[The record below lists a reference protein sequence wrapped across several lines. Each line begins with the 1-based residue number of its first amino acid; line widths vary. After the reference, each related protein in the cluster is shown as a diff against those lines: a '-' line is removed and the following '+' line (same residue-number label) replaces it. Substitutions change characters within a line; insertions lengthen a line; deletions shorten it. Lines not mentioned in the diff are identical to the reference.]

1 LQFTTF
7 CINLRKR
14 IFVIS
19 QAISDYLYEIQAQG
33 RYAISLH
40 ELRERFGPNEK
51 AIAQKLHRLKKE
63 NKLAQVRKEFYV
75 IVPPQY
81 SHQGILPTTYYLD
94 DMMTFLKREYY
105 LGLYSAAALHGAG
118 HQQPMQSQII
128 IQKPALRDIKTKK
141 QHLNFFTKS
150 SWNGDWLDKKKT
162 DAGYVLVSSPELTA
176 IDLVHYHKQIGG
188 LNRIIPVLEELSEN
202 LKSSTLIAIAA
213 ASSFPT
219 IQRLGYLLEQLSETK
234 LAESLSTLL
243 AVNKTN
249 AAPLSLSHKNKSGFK
264 DDKWNLIIN
273 TELEFS

>member
-1 LQFTTF
+1 M
-7 CINLRKR
+7 IGHD
-14 IFVIS
+14 
-19 QAISDYLYEIQAQG
+19 ISDYLYEIQAQG

-75 IVPPQY
+75 IIPPQY

-94 DMMTFLKREYY
+94 DMMKFLKREYY

-128 IQKPALRDIKTKK
+128 IQKPALRDIKTQK
-141 QHLNFFTKS
+141 QHLTFFTKS
-150 SWNGDWLDKKKT
+150 SWNVEWLEKKKT

-188 LNRIIPVLEELSEN
+188 LNRLIPVLGELSEN
-202 LKSSTLIAIAA
+202 IKGSKLTSIAG

-219 IQRLGYLLEQLSETK
+219 IQRLGYLLEKLSETK
-234 LAESLSTLL
+234 LAEGLSDLLST
-243 AVNKTN
+243 NDTN
-249 AAPLSLSHKNKSGFK
+249 AAPLSLSHKSKKGTKNE
-264 DDKWNLIIN
+264 KWKLILN

>member
-1 LQFTTF
+1 VYIYANRFL
-7 CINLRKR
+7 
-14 IFVIS
+14 VIG

-81 SHQGILPTTYYLD
+81 SHQGILPTTHYLD
-94 DMMTFLKREYY
+94 DMMKFLKREYY

-128 IQKPALRDIKTKK
+128 IQKPALRDIKTKN

-150 SWNGDWLDKKKT
+150 SWNNDWLDKKKT

-188 LNRIIPVLEELSEN
+188 LNRVIPVLEELSEN
-202 LKSSTLIAIAA
+202 LKSSKLVAIAKESA
-213 ASSFPT
+213 FPT

-234 LAESLSTLL
+234 LSKSLLNLL
-243 AVNKTN
+243 AANKTN

-264 DDKWNLIIN
+264 DAKWNLIMN
-273 TELEFS
+273 AELEFS

>member
-1 LQFTTF
+1 MQLTTF
-7 CINLRKR
+7 SINLRKR
-14 IFVIS
+14 IFMIGK
-19 QAISDYLYEIQAQG
+19 AISDYLYEIQAQG

-75 IVPPQY
+75 IIPPQY

-94 DMMTFLKREYY
+94 DMMKFLKREYY

-128 IQKPALRDIKTKK
+128 VQKPALRAIKTKK
-141 QHLNFFTKS
+141 QHLAFFTKS

-176 IDLVHYHKQIGG
+176 IDIVHYHKQIGG
-188 LNRIIPVLEELSEN
+188 LNRVIPVLEELSEN
-202 LKSSTLIAIAA
+202 LKPSKLVAIAGV
-213 ASSFPT
+213 SSFPT
-219 IQRLGYLLEQLSETK
+219 VQRLGCLLEQLSATK
-234 LAESLSTLL
+234 LSESLSNLL
-243 AVNKTN
+243 VANKTN
-249 AAPLSLSHKNKSGFK
+249 TAPLSLSHKNKNGFK
-264 DDKWNLIIN
+264 DEKWNLIMN
-273 TELEFS
+273 TELEFL

>member
-1 LQFTTF
+1 
-7 CINLRKR
+7 
-14 IFVIS
+14 VIG
-19 QAISDYLYEIQAQG
+19 QDISDYLYEIQAQG
-33 RYAISLH
+33 RYAVSLH

-94 DMMTFLKREYY
+94 DMMKFLKRDYY
-105 LGLYSAAALHGAG
+105 LGLYSAAAFHGAG

-128 IQKPALRDIKTKK
+128 IRKPALREIKTEK
-141 QHLNFFTKS
+141 QHLTFFTKG
-150 SWNGDWLDKKKT
+150 SWNRDWLEQKKT
-162 DAGYVLVSSPELTA
+162 DAGYVLVSSPALTA

-188 LNRIIPVLEELSEN
+188 FNRVIPVLEELSEN
-202 LKSSTLIAIAA
+202 LKSSKLLGIAKE
-213 ASSFPT
+213 SSLPT

-234 LAESLSTLL
+234 LAEGLSIFL
-243 AVNKTN
+243 ATNKTN
-249 AAPLSLSHKNKSGFK
+249 AAPLSLSHKNKSGFR

-273 TELEFS
+273 AELEFA

>member
-1 LQFTTF
+1 MQLTTF
-7 CINLRKR
+7 IISLRKH
-14 IFVIS
+14 IFVIG
-19 QAISDYLYEIQAQG
+19 QDISDYLYEIQTQG

-94 DMMTFLKREYY
+94 DMMEFLKRDYY

-128 IQKPALRDIKTKK
+128 IQKPALRDIKTKN
-141 QHLNFFTKS
+141 QHLSFFTKS
-150 SWNGDWLDKKKT
+150 SWNTDWLDKKKT
-162 DAGYVLVSSPELTA
+162 DAGYVLVSSPELTTVD
-176 IDLVHYHKQIGG
+176 IVHYHKQIGG
-188 LNRIIPVLEELSEN
+188 LNRVVSVLEELCEN
-202 LKSSTLIAIAA
+202 LKPSKLTAIAA
-213 ASSFPT
+213 SSSFPT

-234 LAESLSTLL
+234 LAEGLSNML
-243 AVNKTN
+243 AANKTN
-249 AAPLSLSHKNKSGFK
+249 TAPLSLSHKSKKGFK
-264 DDKWNLIIN
+264 NEKWNLIMN
-273 TELEFS
+273 AELELS

>member
-1 LQFTTF
+1 LQLTTSSV
-7 CINLRKR
+7 NLRKH
-14 IFVIS
+14 IFVIG
-19 QAISDYLYEIQAQG
+19 QAISEYLYEIQTQG

-94 DMMTFLKREYY
+94 DMMKFLKREYY
-105 LGLYSAAALHGAG
+105 LGLNSAAALHGAG

-128 IQKPALRDIKTKK
+128 IEKPALRDIEAKN
-141 QHLNFFTKS
+141 QHLTFFTKS
-150 SWNGDWLDKKKT
+150 SWNNDGLDKKKT

-188 LNRIIPVLEELSEN
+188 LNRVISVLEELSEN
-202 LKSSTLIAIAA
+202 LKPSKLTAIAKE
-213 ASSFPT
+213 SSFPT

-234 LAESLSTLL
+234 LAGGLSNLL

-249 AAPLSLSHKNKSGFK
+249 AAPLSLSHKSKSGFK
-264 DDKWNLIIN
+264 DEKWNLIMN
-273 TELEFS
+273 AELEFS

>member
-1 LQFTTF
+1 M
-7 CINLRKR
+7 IGHD
-14 IFVIS
+14 
-19 QAISDYLYEIQAQG
+19 ISDYLYEIQAQG

-75 IVPPQY
+75 IIPPQY

-94 DMMTFLKREYY
+94 DMMKFLKREYY

-128 IQKPALRDIKTKK
+128 IQKPALRDIKTQK
-141 QHLNFFTKS
+141 QHLTFFTKS
-150 SWNGDWLDKKKT
+150 SWNVEWLEKKKT

-188 LNRIIPVLEELSEN
+188 LNRLIPVLGELSEN
-202 LKSSTLIAIAA
+202 IKGSKLTSIAG

-219 IQRLGYLLEQLSETK
+219 IQRLGYLLEKLSETK
-234 LAESLSTLL
+234 LAEGLSDLLST
-243 AVNKTN
+243 NDTN
-249 AAPLSLSHKNKSGFK
+249 AAPLSLSHKSKKGNNNE
-264 DDKWNLIIN
+264 KWKLILN